1 MSSRI
6 DDTQSAP
13 TPLRTPIQTTLM
25 YAGEHESLPKR
36 ATPVRDFVVSRSN
49 ERGRSWT
56 LTRDGRFAAS
66 FATYEDALDVAKHW
80 GGQAFARD
88 RTHEVRVMVEWM
100 RGRLEVEAHFV
111 PASASVFARSA

>member
-6 DDTQSAP
+6 EHTPSAP

-36 ATPVRDFVVSRSN
+36 AAPVRDFVVSRSN
-49 ERGRSWT
+49 ERGRAWT

-80 GGQAFARD
+80 GRQAFERD
-88 RTHEVRVMVEWM
+88 PAHEVRVMAEWM
-100 RGRLEVEAHFV
+100 RGRLEVEARFV
-111 PASASVFARSA
+111 PAAERVFARSA